1 MRWRS
6 VLVLAL
12 TAGIAVPAATS
23 AQDGSRPDPDSPAGV
38 EYQLPLDRAREEAA
52 GRERDRRRGT
62 GEGGGSA
69 PLFGAGIEPP
79 NEVGE
84 SREPAGGEGLS
95 SGGDGDGGNG
105 GGRDD
110 GRDGIEGES
119 LARDDSGS
127 GDGIRPA
134 REGGSPEDP
143 PGAQSSSA
151 ADGGGSGSLVTI
163 GIALGVLLLGAGLG
177 LALRRG
183 FGRAST

>member
-1 MRWRS
+1 MRWRP
-6 VLVLAL
+6 VFVLAL

-79 NEVGE
+79 DEVGE
-84 SREPAGGEGLS
+84 GREPAGGEGLS
-95 SGGDGDGGNG
+95 SGGDDDG
-105 GGRDD
+105 D

-119 LARDDSGS
+119 LARDESGS
-127 GDGIRPA
+127 GDGIRPS

-151 ADGGGSGSLVTI
+151 AEGGGSGTPVTV

-183 FGRAST
+183 FGRAGT